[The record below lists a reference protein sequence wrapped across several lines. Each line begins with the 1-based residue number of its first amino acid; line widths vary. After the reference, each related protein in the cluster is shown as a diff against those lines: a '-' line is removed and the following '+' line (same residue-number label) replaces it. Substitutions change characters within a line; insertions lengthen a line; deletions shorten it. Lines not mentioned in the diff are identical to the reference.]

1 MDAYSY
7 SILYH
12 RGGNISFRNS
22 VTFIAVRSK
31 LDIFQGDTLPHLS
44 RLFATNTTLRNGPGK
59 EHRGLRTFWQNQKKK
74 KKSAGVL
81 RAHGGLSLLT

>member
-12 RGGNISFRNS
+12 SGGNISFRNS

-44 RLFATNTTLRNGPGK
+44 RLFATNTTTTIAGSVAGPVSQ
-59 EHRGLRTFWQNQKKK
+59 F
-74 KKSAGVL
+74 SCSVMSD
-81 RAHGGLSLLT
+81 SL

>member
-7 SILYH
+7 SMLYH

-44 RLFATNTTLRNGPGK
+44 RLFATNTTEKWSR
-59 EHRGLRTFWQNQKKK
+59 
-74 KKSAGVL
+74 
-81 RAHGGLSLLT
+81 